1 MKIVKNRFEQLTR
14 EKGIETETKRQI
26 TITLEAFDKL
36 AEWAI
41 DLGINE
47 KQMFFNKVS
56 AWARKSRLPKV
67 QNLRLDSDQS
77 KQYKNIDEMLKDIK
91 QQQKLKN
98 AKGAVLRVNEEAYQN
113 IMRWAVQQGATDK
126 EEMAHL
132 FSKAVLKATLP
143 RPRKLQDEN
152 QDEYGNQDQSRKE
165 ADD

>member
-41 DLGINE
+41 GLGINE

-67 QNLRLDSDQS
+67 QSLRLDSDQS

-152 QDEYGNQDQSRKE
+152 QDEHGNQDQSRKE

>member
-152 QDEYGNQDQSRKE
+152 QDEHGNQDQSRKE

>member
-98 AKGAVLRVNEEAYQN
+98 AKGAVLRVNEDAYQN

-132 FSKAVLKATLP
+132 FSKAILKATLP

-152 QDEYGNQDQSRKE
+152 EDQDQQH
-165 ADD
+165 DDG